1 MTITLNYGIVFG
13 KCDASDVF
21 EWDVELNEEQEAAYK
36 KAIEDGE
43 NFEDVPE
50 LVALCEEAYSE
61 IADEELYN
69 LIEAGDEY
77 ALECQGEA
85 PVDPD
90 EINDL
95 VQSGDAHAIAFFGLE
110 GLSQEEL
117 EEWDAND
124 LDELPLIKDF
134 VEDFVPESPFDN
146 GWTLNVWI
154 PEPDEDYEE

>member
-1 MTITLNYGIVFG
+1 MTLTLNYGIVFG
-13 KCDASDVF
+13 KCDSSDVF
-21 EWDVELNEEQEAAYK
+21 EWEVELDEEQEAAYR
-36 KAIEDGE
+36 KAIEAGE
-43 NFEDVPE
+43 NLEDVPE
-50 LVALCEEAYSE
+50 LAALCEEAYAE
-61 IADEELYN
+61 IEDEELYN

-77 ALECQGEA
+77 TLECQGEA

-95 VQSGDAHAIAFFGLE
+95 VQSGDAHAIAFFGL
-110 GLSQEEL
+110 GNLSQEEL

-134 VEDFVPESPFDN
+134 VEDFTPESPFDN

-154 PEPDEDYEE
+154 PEPDEDY